1 MNEYDLGR
9 QGEDRILITEE
20 EILREIENQPSI
32 QRLANQLG
40 ISQFVVW
47 CTLKKQRS
55 KVTSKNFKH

>member
-1 MNEYDLGR
+1 MNKYDLGR

-47 CTLKKQRS
+47 RTLKKQRS

>member
-40 ISQFVVW
+40 ISQFGVW
-47 CTLKKQRS
+47 RTLKKQRS

>member
-20 EILREIENQPSI
+20 GILREIENQPSI

-47 CTLKKQRS
+47 RTLKKQRS